1 MHSVNFEKINGK
13 DVFVV
18 FSEPEPSQKKLVI
31 MSHGFR
37 GSSVGPARTFV
48 DFERILLKNG
58 FSVLRFDQPNSGN
71 SEGDYI
77 DSSFNE
83 WVDTTT
89 YFANKYLDV
98 GYQVALLGQSMGA
111 STTVVA
117 SARQELK
124 GKIRC
129 LLLWVPDP
137 KTTFNKPADETY
149 EEGGQK
155 YKGTFWQEA
164 KDSDFFDCLNQ
175 FDGAIHLVYGENDKY
190 ISEELRG
197 KVIKAVKDKNQ
208 EVMVLPG
215 QDHSPW
221 EFDIAQEVYEEEL
234 KILQECFIQKE
245 QN

>member
-1 MHSVNFEKINGK
+1 MHSVNYENINGK
-13 DVFVV
+13 NIFVV
-18 FSEPEPSQKKLVI
+18 FSEPESPQKKLVI

-37 GSSVGPARTFV
+37 GSSIGPARTFV
-48 DFERILLKNG
+48 DFERVLLEHA

-89 YFANKYLDV
+89 YFASKYLDE

-111 STTVVA
+111 STTIVA
-117 SARQELK
+117 SARPELK

-137 KTTFNKPADETY
+137 KTTFDKQANEIY

-164 KDSDFFDCLNQ
+164 KESGFFGCLKQ
-175 FDGAIHLVYGENDKY
+175 FGGAIHLVYGENDKY
-190 ISEELRG
+190 ISEELRSE
-197 KVIKAVKDKNQ
+197 VVEAVKDKGQ
-208 EVMVLPG
+208 EVMILPN

-221 EFDIAQEVYEEEL
+221 ESDVAQKVYEEEL
-234 KILQECFIQKE
+234 KLLQKCFGT
-245 QN
+245 N